1 MGEDL
6 VSPGPPLPTG
16 LLTKRSLYSVDET
29 IARLETAFVGTPVA
43 VVGKIDHAAV
53 AREAGFDLRPTTV
66 LVFGASA
73 QDTEVGHC
81 IYGGLL
87 ATHLHNLHTGN
98 PAVGTPVMQ
107 ANSSCGI
114 DLPMTA
120 LAYEDEN
127 GVVWLLYN
135 DVMVSLQARHGLEPG
150 GSASESISALA
161 SALET
166 FTDRAVGPSAR
177 RSHGH
182 HAKN

>member
-81 IYGGLL
+81 IHGVCWQLICITCTQAIRPL
-87 ATHLHNLHTGN
+87 AR
-98 PAVGTPVMQ
+98 Q
-107 ANSSCGI
+107 
-114 DLPMTA
+114 
-120 LAYEDEN
+120 
-127 GVVWLLYN
+127 
-135 DVMVSLQARHGLEPG
+135 
-150 GSASESISALA
+150 
-161 SALET
+161 
-166 FTDRAVGPSAR
+166 
-177 RSHGH
+177 
-182 HAKN
+182 